1 MNNLKKLILTL
12 MLNRTIIQLLQSK
25 HTSNTKETELKTGSK
40 HIKNT
45 KNETMDWMT
54 DWTAGLKGVS
64 E

>member
-1 MNNLKKLILTL
+1 
-12 MLNRTIIQLLQSK
+12 MLNRNIIYLLQSK
-25 HTSNTKETELKTGSK
+25 HTSNAKETELKTGSK

-45 KNETMDWMT
+45 KNEMT